1 MADPHS
7 PRARKSAQEVL
18 AGFGAALIIG
28 FCGLLT
34 ATSEAQHPADAG
46 PNAQK
51 KAPETARATSFPPE
65 VEVQSEDYAEA
76 RKRFRTKL
84 LREGPSPQNVAM
96 PQPPEGAT
104 EVEYPSGGLS
114 LKAWVNRPAN
124 DSDLKRPAVLFL
136 HGGFAVGRSDWEM
149 TRPYRDAGFTVLMPT
164 LRGENGQPGTFSLF
178 YDEVGDV
185 LAATEYLAE
194 QPFVDPQ
201 RLFVAGHSSGGTLTL
216 LAAMASGRFR
226 AASSFSG
233 SPDQALFVRHAP
245 GPVARN
251 LPFDKSDPRELE
263 VRSPLA
269 YATSFKCPV
278 RIYYGSEEKH
288 FHLTS
293 QRTAMLGKERGL
305 DVEARVVEGGHTSSV
320 PTAMKL
326 SIDFFKQ

>member
-1 MADPHS
+1 
-7 PRARKSAQEVL
+7 VL
-18 AGFGAALIIG
+18 AGLGAALAIG
-28 FCGLLT
+28 LCGLLP
-34 ATSEAQHPADAG
+34 ATSGAQHPANAG
-46 PNAQK
+46 PDAEK
-51 KAPETARATSFPPE
+51 KAPEPPRATSFPPE
-65 VEVQSEDYAEA
+65 VEVQSEDYAEV

-84 LREGPSPQNVAM
+84 LREGPPPQKNAM

-104 EVEYPSGGLS
+104 EVEYPSGELS
-114 LKAWVNRPAN
+114 LKAWVNRPADN
-124 DSDLKRPAVLFL
+124 PELSRPAVLFL
-136 HGGFAVGRSDWEM
+136 HGGFALGRSDWEM
-149 TRPYRDAGFTVLMPT
+149 TRPYRDAGFIVLMPT
-164 LRGENGQPGTFSLF
+164 LRGENGQPGVFSLF

-233 SPDQALFVRHAP
+233 SPDQALFIRHAP
-245 GPVARN
+245 GPVVRN
-251 LPFDKSDPRELE
+251 LPFDKSDPRELQ

-278 RIYYGSEEKH
+278 RIYYGSEETP

-293 QRTAMLGKERGL
+293 RQTAKLAKERGL
-305 DVEARVVEGGHTSSV
+305 DVEAREVEGGHTSSV
-320 PTAMKL
+320 PPAMKL
-326 SIDFFKQ
+326 SIEFFKQ